1 MSQFLFILIAVSI
14 LSSCQENTN
23 STPPKPQLTTDSN
36 TINPYL
42 LAKDAWIVAGTP
54 LFDVEAYQEHFYPK
68 STPIYRITDSLKDQA
83 HDFLYA
89 FSQEEFISIYQDVLH
104 KENHPRNSQLLP
116 KPREMYDEF
125 LYTQV
130 DSFHIEVNRKGQ
142 GRVVKKPRYHG
153 YIFDF
158 ITTYTRHP
166 NDSFFQIN
174 ALFFEKASY
183 GTPKKWDDWY
193 GLVTQG
199 HLMCCATPTALATF
213 HRTDSSLYTAESK
226 LLKFPYFKRTE
237 VLRTY
242 HEDLLVRIDST
253 IFIYQFGIYKNPIYC
268 DEKKFING
276 RLMTSFWQRRLKRK
290 LRY

>member
-1 MSQFLFILIAVSI
+1 MKLFFVLITI
-14 LSSCQENTN
+14 TMIYSCQEQPQT
-23 STPPKPQLTTDSN
+23 TPSSNHLPIDSN
-36 TINPYL
+36 TISQPL
-42 LAKDAWIVAGTP
+42 LAKNAWVAAGKP
-54 LFDVEAYQEHFYPK
+54 LFDIEAYQGHFHPHTTAYYK
-68 STPIYRITDSLKDQA
+68 ITDSLKQHA
-83 HDFLYA
+83 KDFLYA
-89 FSQEEFISIYQDVLH
+89 FSTQEFVSLYQDVLH
-104 KENHPRNSQLLP
+104 QANHPQNSQLLQ
-116 KPREMYDEF
+116 KKRNMHDEF
-125 LYTQV
+125 LYTQEPT
-130 DSFHIEVNRKGQ
+130 FHIEVNRKGQ

-158 ITTYTRHP
+158 ITTYTQHP
-166 NDSFFQIN
+166 NDSFYQIN
-174 ALFFEKASY
+174 ALFFEKSSY

-193 GLVTQG
+193 GFVTQG

-213 HRTDSSLYTAESK
+213 HQTDSSLYTTESE

-242 HEDLLVRIDST
+242 NQAQLIRVDST
-253 IFIYQFGIYKNPIYC
+253 IYIYQFGIYKNPIYC